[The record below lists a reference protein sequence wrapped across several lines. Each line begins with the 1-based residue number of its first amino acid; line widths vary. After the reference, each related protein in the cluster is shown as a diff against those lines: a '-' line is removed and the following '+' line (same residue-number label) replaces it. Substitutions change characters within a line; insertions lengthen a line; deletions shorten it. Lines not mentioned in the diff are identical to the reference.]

1 MIELNV
7 GDRVR
12 FIKDY
17 RSLNNDTLLG
27 PYNTT
32 AVVRKVDA
40 AKGRKYAL
48 SLSNGKEIDLL
59 KISAHH
65 YLRKI

>member
-12 FIKDY
+12 FIRDY
-17 RSLNNDTLLG
+17 RSLNSDNILG
-27 PYNTT
+27 PYNAT
-32 AVVRKVDA
+32 AVVRKTDA
-40 AKGRKYAL
+40 AQGRKYAL
-48 SLSNGKEIDLL
+48 SLSNGKEIDIL